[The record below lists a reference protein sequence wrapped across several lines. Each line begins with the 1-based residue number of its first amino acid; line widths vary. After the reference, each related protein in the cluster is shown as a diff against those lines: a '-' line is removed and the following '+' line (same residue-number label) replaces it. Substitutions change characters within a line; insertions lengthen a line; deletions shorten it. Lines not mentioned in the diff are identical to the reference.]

1 MVQEFLLRFTGTLNR
16 RRAYAA
22 THPMVVSAEERL
34 LEAVNAM
41 LADRRSLTLGVAKD
55 ELHVNGEPYVS
66 KSTYARELATR
77 LHRRGVGAITFEQGV
92 VLTQLSDALAW
103 LAAERDAS
111 AFAPTRAGGVHITTL
126 GYDHL
131 VLDDSMSSA
140 VTNVSALWRTLAA
153 LAEAGISPTDVSHR
167 VGEVAGASGSGTG
180 ASTGTSG
187 SGTGAG
193 TGTGVGPDEGPTDPH
208 VEPMT
213 VALEPVID
221 DAVTKGSTEP
231 VDGELTD
238 ADNEK
243 VLASL
248 RASMHIPSVA
258 RRTALA
264 LSELARSAQQIA
276 PDGRE
281 VIGLQLNDLLTK
293 LGNSSFAPIINSFT
307 DRTARNGFVTDVAQ
321 ALPVAAVVN
330 WIESAAA
337 ATEQQMSHQ
346 ILRLMTKMATLAVTT
361 REVAVESGFRAAAR
375 ELVRHWELADPNPI
389 EHVALLDRIA
399 RCERTGTSATE
410 AVTVLG
416 TSVVDTSRLVKMG
429 LELDVAGED
438 TAAAAD
444 ALVGSGAGPML
455 LEWAGVV
462 GATRTA
468 DWLNSLA
475 TSEKA
480 VRQLLLTEPVDR
492 LHARAMLQVLD
503 ASSTNVLLDVL
514 EHAGARGTRMIVRQR
529 LAEFGSAIAPSLLAR
544 LEHAP
549 WFLVRNILTLLQ
561 EFDGDAT
568 AGSSDYLFSLLEH
581 PHVQVR
587 TEALRIL
594 VRNDR
599 SRHAALRL
607 ALRDANERI
616 VVVAIQL
623 VVELAE
629 GGTRPSREITAQLM
643 ALVDAGDQS
652 DPVCARAV
660 RAVGTATNDEVR
672 DWLIRL
678 VTRRSAILRRPKLV
692 DPTLTAAAA
701 LQLLQRTYANA
712 PAVQPILALAAR
724 AAPDSRWQV
733 RDVTTDPT
741 P

>member
-1 MVQEFLLRFTGTLNR
+1 LN
-16 RRAYAA
+16 
-22 THPMVVSAEERL
+22 
-34 LEAVNAM
+34 
-41 LADRRSLTLGVAKD
+41 G
-55 ELHVNGEPYVS
+55 
-66 KSTYARELATR
+66 
-77 LHRRGVGAITFEQGV
+77 
-92 VLTQLSDALAW
+92 
-103 LAAERDAS
+103 
-111 AFAPTRAGGVHITTL
+111 
-126 GYDHL
+126 
-131 VLDDSMSSA
+131 
-140 VTNVSALWRTLAA
+140 
-153 LAEAGISPTDVSHR
+153 
-167 VGEVAGASGSGTG
+167 
-180 ASTGTSG
+180 
-187 SGTGAG
+187 
-193 TGTGVGPDEGPTDPH
+193 
-208 VEPMT
+208 
-213 VALEPVID
+213 
-221 DAVTKGSTEP
+221 
-231 VDGELTD
+231 
-238 ADNEK
+238 
-243 VLASL
+243 
-248 RASMHIPSVA
+248 
-258 RRTALA
+258 
-264 LSELARSAQQIA
+264 
-276 PDGRE
+276 
-281 VIGLQLNDLLTK
+281 
-293 LGNSSFAPIINSFT
+293 
-307 DRTARNGFVTDVAQ
+307 
-321 ALPVAAVVN
+321 
-330 WIESAAA
+330 
-337 ATEQQMSHQ
+337 
-346 ILRLMTKMATLAVTT
+346 
-361 REVAVESGFRAAAR
+361 
-375 ELVRHWELADPNPI
+375 
-389 EHVALLDRIA
+389 
-399 RCERTGTSATE
+399 
-410 AVTVLG
+410 
-416 TSVVDTSRLVKMG
+416 
-429 LELDVAGED
+429 
-438 TAAAAD
+438 
-444 ALVGSGAGPML
+444 
-455 LEWAGVV
+455 
-462 GATRTA
+462 
-468 DWLNSLA
+468 LA

-568 AGSSDYLFSLLEH
+568 TGSSDYLFSLLEH

-660 RAVGTATNDEVR
+660 RAVGTATNDEIR

-701 LQLLQRTYANA
+701 LQLLQRTYADA